1 MKTIIKL
8 GERPLM
14 KFRHLSIALAAA
26 LAISS
31 PLLAESTQPLQLNI
45 ASQSLSSA
53 LGEFA
58 KQSKLQLVADSK
70 LLEGKKAPTIKGAM
84 NLKEALSKLLKDSGL
99 EASVE
104 GSTIVIKKQ
113 NESEVALDAI
123 TIQAEEQS
131 GTTEGTGSYTSKSMR
146 TATKLNLSS
155 RETPQSVTVLTSQK
169 LEDLG
174 VTSYQEM
181 LNNVAGISLN
191 RWDERVYPTARG
203 FDVDYY
209 LLDGIPTYSIS
220 DSAAND
226 IDLSLYDRVEV
237 VKGANGLMTGAGNP
251 AVGLN
256 FVRKH
261 ATSKEVKGNVEVAAG
276 SWDAYSSSMDVS
288 SPLNEEGNV
297 RGRVVAKHEDKK
309 SYMNGY
315 EKTNDVFYGVV
326 DMDITENTYLSIAA
340 EYQKLDRSG
349 IRWGGLPAFYSD
361 GTRTNFSRSQ
371 TVSEDWTYWN
381 SETKAAYLDFK
392 QYVYND
398 VSLNLAYS
406 YRKLYSDTSLLYFG
420 GTVDE
425 ASGVGEGYVY
435 RYINEA
441 LTNEQNI
448 DIYVSAPFKL
458 GGLEHEI
465 VLGMMQNQSDMK
477 HDRWGMDFPV
487 SSIASP
493 LINFNNINVANPYLQ
508 ASSLTTP
515 HETTQRGMYV
525 AGKISLSDS
534 LKLISGLRVSDWK
547 YSSDTGVGNRSFNDE
562 LTPYAGLV
570 YNLND
575 NHSVYVSYTNIFKP
589 QDKQG
594 ANGEF
599 LDPITGNNYEAG
611 IKGEYFGKRLNTS
624 LSIFRIEQEN
634 VAEEMSGVFVPG
646 TTNSAYKAVD
656 GVVSKGFEL
665 DINGEIMDNWNMGL
679 GIANFEAEDANGN
692 KVTTTSSR
700 TMANLFTKYTLEK
713 FGFGVGLNYR
723 SKIYT
728 GSGAT
733 QIVQDAYVLTNAM
746 ISYAMDKH
754 TKLQFNVNNIFDKK
768 YYEGIGANGMVYG
781 APLNAMFSI
790 KYSF

>member
-1 MKTIIKL
+1 
-8 GERPLM
+8 M
-14 KFRHLSIALAAA
+14 KFRHLSIALASA
-26 LAISS
+26 LAFTS
-31 PLLAESTQPLQLNI
+31 PLLAESTPSLQLNI

-70 LLEGKKAPTIKGAM
+70 LLEGKKAPALKGEM
-84 NLKEALSKLLKDSGL
+84 SLKEALAKLLKGSGL
-99 EASVE
+99 EASIE
-104 GSTIVIKKQ
+104 GDMMVIKPQ
-113 NESEVALDAI
+113 SESEVALDTI

-131 GTTEGTGSYTSKSMR
+131 SRTEGTGSYTSKSMS
-146 TATKLNLSS
+146 TATKLTLSS

-174 VTSYQEM
+174 ISSYQEM
-181 LNNVAGISLN
+181 LNNVTGVTIN
-191 RWDERVYPTARG
+191 RWDERIYPTARG

-209 LLDGIPTYSIS
+209 LLDGMPTYSIS
-220 DSAAND
+220 DSGAND
-226 IDLSLYDRVEV
+226 IDLSIYDRVEV

-276 SWDAYSSSMDVS
+276 SWDAYGSSMDVS
-288 SPLNEEGNV
+288 SPLNEEGTV

-326 DMDITENTYLSIAA
+326 DMDITETTYLSLAA

-381 SETKAAYLDFK
+381 SETKAVYLDFK

-406 YRKLYSDTSLLYFG
+406 YRKLYSDTALLYFG
-420 GTVDE
+420 GTVDA
-425 ASGVGEGYVY
+425 ASGVGEGSVY
-435 RYINEA
+435 RYVNEA

-458 GGLEHEI
+458 GNLEHEM
-465 VLGMMQNQSDMK
+465 VFGVMRNTSDMK
-477 HDRWGMDFPV
+477 YDNWGMDFPV
-487 SSIASP
+487 SSLATP
-493 LINFNNINVANPYLQ
+493 VINFNNINIANPNL
-508 ASSLTTP
+508 ALSSATTP
-515 HETTQRGMYV
+515 HETTQTGMYV
-525 AGKISLSDS
+525 AGKLSLSDS

-547 YSSDTGVGNRSFNDE
+547 YTSDTGVGNRSFKNE

-575 NHSVYVSYTNIFKP
+575 NHSVYVSYTSIFKP
-589 QDKQG
+589 QDKQDASG
-594 ANGEF
+594 SF
-599 LDPITGNNYEAG
+599 LDPITGDNYEAG
-611 IKGEYFGKRLNTS
+611 IKGEYFDKRLNAS
-624 LSIFRIEQEN
+624 LSVFRIEQEN
-634 VAEEMSGVFVPG
+634 VAEEIAGVFVPG
-646 TTNSAYKAVD
+646 STDSAYRAVA

-665 DINGEIMDNWNMGL
+665 DINGEITDNWNVGF

-692 KVTTTSSR
+692 KVQTKSSR

-713 FGFGVGLNYR
+713 FGFGVGFNYR
-723 SKIYT
+723 SKTYT

-733 QIVQDAYVLTNAM
+733 EITQDAYVLTNAM

-754 TKLQFNVNNIFDKK
+754 TKFQLNVNNIFDKK
-768 YYEGIGANGMVYG
+768 YYEGIGSDSMVYG
-781 APLNAMFSI
+781 APLNAMFSV

>member
-1 MKTIIKL
+1 
-8 GERPLM
+8 M
-14 KFRHLSIALAAA
+14 KFRHLSIALASA
-26 LAISS
+26 LAFTS

-70 LLEGKKAPTIKGAM
+70 LLEGKKAPALKGTM
-84 NLKEALSKLLKDSGL
+84 SLKEALAKLLKGTGL
-99 EASVE
+99 EASIE
-104 GSTIVIKKQ
+104 GDMMVIKPQ
-113 NESEVALDAI
+113 NTSEVALGVI

-181 LNNVAGISLN
+181 LNNVTGVSLN
-191 RWDERVYPTARG
+191 RWDERIYPTARG

-209 LLDGIPTYSIS
+209 LLDGMPTYSIS

-226 IDLSLYDRVEV
+226 IDLSIYDRVEV

-261 ATSKEVKGNVEVAAG
+261 ANSKEVKGNVEVAAG

-288 SPLNEEGNV
+288 SPLNEEGTV
-297 RGRVVAKHEDKK
+297 RGRIVAKHEDKK

-326 DMDITENTYLSIAA
+326 DMDITETTYLSLAA

-381 SETKAAYLDFK
+381 SETKAVYLDFK

-398 VSLNLAYS
+398 ISLNLSYS
-406 YRKLYSDTSLLYFG
+406 YRKLYSETSLLYFG

-435 RYINEA
+435 RYANDA

-448 DIYVSAPFKL
+448 DIYISAPFKL
-458 GGLEHEI
+458 GGLEHEM
-465 VLGMMQNQSDMK
+465 VFGVMRNTSDMK
-477 HDRWGMDFPV
+477 YDNWGMDFPI
-487 SSIASP
+487 SSLATP
-493 LINFNNINVANPYLQ
+493 VINFNNINIANPNLVL
-508 ASSLTTP
+508 SSATTP
-515 HETTQRGMYV
+515 HETTQTGTYV
-525 AGKISLSDS
+525 AGKFSLSDS

-547 YSSDTGVGNRSFNDE
+547 YTSDTGTGNRSFKNE

-575 NHSVYVSYTNIFKP
+575 THSVYVSYTSIFKP
-589 QDKQG
+589 QDKQDASG
-594 ANGEF
+594 NF
-599 LDPITGNNYEAG
+599 LDPITGNNYETG
-611 IKGEYFGKRLNTS
+611 IKGEYFDKRLNAS
-624 LSIFRIEQEN
+624 LSVFRIEQEN
-634 VAEEMSGVFVPG
+634 VAEEIAGVFVPG
-646 TTNSAYKAVD
+646 STDSAYRAVA

-665 DINGEIMDNWNMGL
+665 DINGEITDNWNVGF

-692 KVTTTSSR
+692 KVETKSSR

-713 FGFGVGLNYR
+713 FGFGLGFNYR

-733 QIVQDAYVLTNAM
+733 EITQDAYVLTNAM

-768 YYEGIGANGMVYG
+768 YYEGIGSDGMVYG
-781 APLNAMFSI
+781 APLNAMFSV